1 LAGTFTPQAGL
12 DVAAKRAAAER
23 RRIEESRRAQARAE
37 RLAKE
42 REPGGLERREAAR
55 ATAIEELRKRGFVA

>member
-12 DVAAKRAAAER
+12 EVVAKRAAAEK
-23 RRIEESRRAQARAE
+23 RRIEESRRAQANAD

-42 REPGGLERREAAR
+42 REFGGLERREAAR
-55 ATAIEELRKRGFVA
+55 AAAIEELKKRGFVA